1 MPLQPLKWY
10 KKLSAR
16 KNRQESGVFTVEGS
30 RAIEQI
36 IAAAPESIR
45 EILAVA
51 EPPSI
56 FRNYPL
62 RIVTESQFQSICHTR
77 TPQGIMAIV
86 TLPSEAY
93 TASLPEKPGG
103 KILLLEDIQDPGN
116 IGTLVRTAAAFN
128 FSGVIMTEGCADPFA
143 PKVVQAS
150 AGTVLSIWLR
160 RIPGYYELI
169 LELKESGYIL
179 AAADLEGKEKPSV
192 LTGGEKLILALGNEA
207 SGLSDTILSITD
219 YCVGIPIRRD
229 KAESLNVAACGAI
242 LMYLDSQM

>member
-10 KKLSAR
+10 KKLSAS
-16 KNRQESGVFTVEGS
+16 KNRQESGVFSVEGS

-36 IAAAPESIR
+36 IATAPESIR
-45 EILAVA
+45 EILAVV

-56 FRNYPL
+56 FHDYPL
-62 RIVTESQFQSICHTR
+62 RIVTENQFQSICYTR

-86 TLPSEAY
+86 ALPPEAY
-93 TASLPEKPGG
+93 TASLPENPGE
-103 KILLLEDIQDPGN
+103 KILFLEDIQDPGN
-116 IGTLVRTAAAFN
+116 IGTLIRTAAAFN
-128 FSGVIMTEGCADPFA
+128 FSGVIMTENCADPFA

-150 AGTVLSIWLR
+150 AGSVLSIWLR

-179 AAADLEGKEKPSV
+179 AAADLEGKETPLV
-192 LTGGEKLILALGNEA
+192 LAGGEKLILALGNEA

-219 YCVGIPIRRD
+219 YSIGIPIRRD

-242 LMYLDSQM
+242 LMYLGSQV